1 MLALPKLPGV
11 EDSDKIDEEQRLVQ
25 MSCVIPLESINL
37 VCSIGVLVK
46 YIEKNR
52 LSNELE
58 DKTERIPILAI
69 RNFSL

>member
-11 EDSDKIDEEQRLVQ
+11 ENSDKLDDEQRLVQ

-46 YIEKNR
+46 YVEKNR
-52 LSNELE
+52 LGNELE
-58 DKTERIPILAI
+58 DKTERIPILAV